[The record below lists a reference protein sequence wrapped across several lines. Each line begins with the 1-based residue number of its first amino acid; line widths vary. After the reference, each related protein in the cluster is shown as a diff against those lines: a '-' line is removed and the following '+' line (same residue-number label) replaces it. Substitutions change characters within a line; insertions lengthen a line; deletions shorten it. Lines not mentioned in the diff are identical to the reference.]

1 MIDLHCHSTA
11 SDGLLAPSEVVR
23 FAAAKELSAIALTDH
38 DTTAGLAEAQES
50 GLAVGVRIIGGCEFS
65 VAAEWGEMHVL
76 GLFIPAGDPAVEGF
90 LTAARADRERR
101 ARAMVSA
108 LVGLGIGVSYE
119 EVLRES
125 AGGAVGRPHVARA
138 LLNRGAVQS
147 VQEAFDRYIGKNRPA
162 YVDKG
167 LPTFANVARLVHA
180 TGGIVSA
187 AHLRYRATLAVLTQ
201 LQVEG
206 LDAVETRHPSHDGE
220 VVANITAM
228 AAKLGL
234 ARTGGSDWHG
244 EMQPEAAHAMLGV
257 QSVPDDWLPVLEAA
271 RPSAQGRA

>member
-23 FAAAKELSAIALTDH
+23 FAADKGLSAIALTDH
-38 DTTAGLAEAQES
+38 DTTAGLAEARES
-50 GLAVGVRIIGGCEFS
+50 GFAVGVRIVGGCEFS

-76 GLFIPAGDPAVEGF
+76 GLFIPTGDPAIEGF

-108 LVGLGIGVSYE
+108 LVGLGIKVSYE

-138 LLNRGAVQS
+138 LLNLGAVQS

-167 LPTFANVARLVHA
+167 LPTFADVARLVHA

-201 LQVEG
+201 LQMEG
-206 LDAVETRHPSHDGE
+206 LDAVETRHPSHDGD

-271 RPSAQGRA
+271 RPSASGGA

>member
-1 MIDLHCHSTA
+1 
-11 SDGLLAPSEVVR
+11 
-23 FAAAKELSAIALTDH
+23 
-38 DTTAGLAEAQES
+38 
-50 GLAVGVRIIGGCEFS
+50 
-65 VAAEWGEMHVL
+65 
-76 GLFIPAGDPAVEGF
+76 
-90 LTAARADRERR
+90 
-101 ARAMVSA
+101 
-108 LVGLGIGVSYE
+108 
-119 EVLRES
+119 
-125 AGGAVGRPHVARA
+125 VGRPHVARA

-167 LPTFANVARLVHA
+167 LPTFADVARLVHA

-201 LQVEG
+201 LKAEG

-220 VVANITAM
+220 VVANITSM
-228 AAKLGL
+228 AARLGL

-257 QSVPDDWLPVLEAA
+257 QSVPDEWLPVLEAA
-271 RPSAQGRA
+271 RPSPRGQA